1 MRKIIKSYFQKLIDS
16 SSLQQKLDYNIQ
28 VNEELLWATIFNNT
42 VTDSA
47 WLKNKSFSPGRWAL
61 GYPALYILYRVL
73 NDIKPQSILEFGLG
87 ESSKMTYQYTIEHKN
102 SFLRIIEQDKN
113 WLDFFSV
120 EKYDVTP
127 YTILLPIESVE
138 VLESNTYMYK
148 NLISSINDKKYNLVV
163 IDGPWGSK
171 YNSRTQIID
180 IIENNLLD
188 DNFVILMDDFERIGE
203 KQTVDRIIALFNKK
217 NIKYHIGAYS
227 GLKQTAIIC
236 CDKYN
241 FLISL

>member
-113 WLDFFSV
+113 WLIFFSN
-120 EKYDVTP
+120 EKYDVSP
-127 YTILLPIESVE
+127 YTVLLPIEE
-138 VLESNTYMYK
+138 NILQGEKTYTYK
-148 NLISSINDKKYNLVV
+148 DLIPAINDKKYNLII
-163 IDGPWGSK
+163 IDGPWGSES
-171 YNSRTQIID
+171 NSRSQIID
-180 IIENNLLD
+180 IIENDLLD
-188 DNFVILMDDFERIGE
+188 NEFIILMDDFDRIGE
-203 KQTVDRIIALFNKK
+203 KQTVDLVISLLQSKSIEY
-217 NIKYHIGAYS
+217 NIGVYS

-236 CDKYN
+236 SDKFR
-241 FLISL
+241 FLNSL